1 MASVR
6 ALRERLGDE
15 SMSGLQT
22 LLDDAGRQW
31 KDNVLSI
38 SGERFDR
45 RLAQEIG
52 HLRVDMA
59 KEFAAVRCEMAR
71 EFAAVRTEMAKGFAD
86 VRTDVVKWAFLF
98 WIGQFAATSGMMIFL
113 FRTFRP

>member
-1 MASVR
+1 MASVL

-31 KDNVLSI
+31 KDNVLSM
-38 SGERFDR
+38 SGERFER

-52 HLRVDMA
+52 GLRVDMA
-59 KEFAAVRCEMAR
+59 KEFAA
-71 EFAAVRTEMAKGFAD
+71 FRTEMAKGFAD

-98 WIGQFAATSGMMIFL
+98 WIGQFAATSGMMIIL